1 MYQEYKINK
10 QTKPNYRKD
19 YMETLTVDLAT
30 MYGDHHVTEVR
41 RILFDIPG
49 VEDLYA
55 SSSFHQVQITFDKKK
70 TSEKEIMEKLEKAGY
85 IGELPVEVEKPGARP
100 SNEDQP
106 PFFRHST
113 SYPQTKKT
121 VGFMQKVSYQG
132 RPLWPCPGMGP
143 LKVKDE

>member
-1 MYQEYKINK
+1 
-10 QTKPNYRKD
+10 
-19 YMETLTVDLAT
+19 METLTVDLTT

-70 TSEKEIMEKLEKAGY
+70 TSEKEIMERLEKAGY
-85 IGELPVEVEKPGARP
+85 TGELPVEVEKPGAP
-100 SNEDQP
+100 PANGDEP

-113 SYPQTKKT
+113 SHPQTKQT
-121 VGFMQKVSYQG
+121 VGFKQKVSYQG

-143 LKVKDE
+143 LKVKE